1 MASKVPNAGILDMSA
16 VTSVDISPQIV
27 RKLANSPPTILDP
40 ATPRFI
46 VAVSPRLFGLARMF
60 ELQGQETRP
69 NLHVVRSAKEVWVI
83 LGVEEP
89 QFDESIQ
96 TE

>member
-1 MASKVPNAGILDMSA
+1 
-16 VTSVDISPQIV
+16 
-27 RKLANSPPTILDP
+27 
-40 ATPRFI
+40 
-46 VAVSPRLFGLARMF
+46 MF